1 MIIISEKESSDVLRK
16 KREEICFP
24 IINRGKL
31 WYDSLSSEQYQE
43 LKDWYKKWLDV
54 TETNIIP
61 ETPEWLNDKIV
72 MEDIILW

>member
-54 TETNIIP
+54 TETNITP
-61 ETPEWLNDKIV
+61 ETPKWLNDKIV
-72 MEDIILW
+72 MEDIIL

>member
-1 MIIISEKESSDVLRK
+1 MIIISEKESLDVLRK

-72 MEDIILW
+72 MEDIVL

>member
-1 MIIISEKESSDVLRK
+1 MIIISEKESLDVLRK
-16 KREEICFP
+16 KREEICFQ

-72 MEDIILW
+72 MEDIIL

>member
-1 MIIISEKESSDVLRK
+1 MIIISEKESLDVLRK

-61 ETPEWLNDKIV
+61 ETPKWLNDKIV
-72 MEDIILW
+72 MEDIVL

>member
-1 MIIISEKESSDVLRK
+1 MIVISEKESLDVLRK

-72 MEDIILW
+72 MEDIIL

>member
-1 MIIISEKESSDVLRK
+1 MIIISEKESLDVLRK

-24 IINRGKL
+24 VINRGKL

-43 LKDWYKKWLDV
+43 LKNWYKKWLDV

-61 ETPEWLNDKIV
+61 ETPKWLNDKIV
-72 MEDIILW
+72 MEDIIL

>member
-1 MIIISEKESSDVLRK
+1 MIIISEKESLDVLRK

-61 ETPEWLNDKIV
+61 KTPKWLNDKIV
-72 MEDIILW
+72 MEDIIL

>member
-1 MIIISEKESSDVLRK
+1 MIIISEKESLDVLRK

-61 ETPEWLNDKIV
+61 ETPKWLNDKIV
-72 MEDIILW
+72 MEDIIL

>member
-1 MIIISEKESSDVLRK
+1 MIIISEKESLDVLRK

-31 WYDSLSSEQYQE
+31 WYDSLSSEQYRE

-72 MEDIILW
+72 MEDIIL

>member
-1 MIIISEKESSDVLRK
+1 MIIISEKESLDVLRK

-43 LKDWYKKWLDV
+43 LKNWYKKWLDV

-61 ETPEWLNDKIV
+61 ETPKWLNDKIV
-72 MEDIILW
+72 MEDIIL

>member
-1 MIIISEKESSDVLRK
+1 MIIISEKESLDVLRK

-54 TETNIIP
+54 TETNIVP

-72 MEDIILW
+72 MEDIIL

>member
-1 MIIISEKESSDVLRK
+1 MIVTSEKESLDVLRK

-61 ETPEWLNDKIV
+61 ETPKWLNDKIV
-72 MEDIILW
+72 MEDIIL

>member
-1 MIIISEKESSDVLRK
+1 MIIISEKESLDVLRK

-61 ETPEWLNDKIV
+61 ETPKWFNDKIV
-72 MEDIILW
+72 MEDIIL

>member
-1 MIIISEKESSDVLRK
+1 MIIISEKESLDVLRK

-43 LKDWYKKWLDV
+43 LKDWYKKWLNV

-61 ETPEWLNDKIV
+61 ETPKWLNDKIV
-72 MEDIILW
+72 MEDIIL

>member
-1 MIIISEKESSDVLRK
+1 MIIISEKESLDVLRK

-43 LKDWYKKWLDV
+43 LKDWYKKCLDV

-61 ETPEWLNDKIV
+61 ETPEWLNNKIV
-72 MEDIILW
+72 MEDIIL

>member
-1 MIIISEKESSDVLRK
+1 MIIINEKESLDVLRK

-61 ETPEWLNDKIV
+61 ETPEWLNNKIV

>member
-1 MIIISEKESSDVLRK
+1 MIIISEKESLDVLRK

-24 IINRGKL
+24 VINRGKL

-61 ETPEWLNDKIV
+61 ETPKWLNDKIV
-72 MEDIILW
+72 MEDIIL

>member
-1 MIIISEKESSDVLRK
+1 MIIINEKESLDVLRK

-43 LKDWYKKWLDV
+43 LKDWYKKQLNV

-61 ETPEWLNDKIV
+61 ETPKWLNDKIV
-72 MEDIILW
+72 MEDIIL

>member
-1 MIIISEKESSDVLRK
+1 MIIISEKESLDVLRK

-24 IINRGKL
+24 IINRNKI

-61 ETPEWLNDKIV
+61 ETPKWFNDKIV

>member
-1 MIIISEKESSDVLRK
+1 MIVISEKESLDVLRK

-61 ETPEWLNDKIV
+61 ETPKWLNDKIV
-72 MEDIILW
+72 MEDIIL

>member
-1 MIIISEKESSDVLRK
+1 MIIINEKESLDVLRK

-61 ETPEWLNDKIV
+61 ETPKWFNDKIV
-72 MEDIILW
+72 MEDIIL

>member
-1 MIIISEKESSDVLRK
+1 MIIISEKESLDVLRK

-72 MEDIILW
+72 MEDIIL

>member
-1 MIIISEKESSDVLRK
+1 MIIINEKESLDVLRK

-31 WYDSLSSEQYQE
+31 RYDSLSSEQYQE
-43 LKDWYKKWLDV
+43 LKDWYKKWLNV

-61 ETPEWLNDKIV
+61 ETPKWLNDKIV

>member
-1 MIIISEKESSDVLRK
+1 MIIISEKESLDVLRK
-16 KREEICFP
+16 KREEICFS

-61 ETPEWLNDKIV
+61 ETPKWLNDKIV
-72 MEDIILW
+72 MEDIIL

>member
-1 MIIISEKESSDVLRK
+1 MIIISEKESLDVLRK

-54 TETNIIP
+54 NETNIIP

-72 MEDIILW
+72 MEDIIL

>member
-1 MIIISEKESSDVLRK
+1 MIIINEKESLDILRK

-43 LKDWYKKWLDV
+43 LKDWYKKWLNV

-61 ETPEWLNDKIV
+61 ETPKWLNDKIV
-72 MEDIILW
+72 MEDIIL